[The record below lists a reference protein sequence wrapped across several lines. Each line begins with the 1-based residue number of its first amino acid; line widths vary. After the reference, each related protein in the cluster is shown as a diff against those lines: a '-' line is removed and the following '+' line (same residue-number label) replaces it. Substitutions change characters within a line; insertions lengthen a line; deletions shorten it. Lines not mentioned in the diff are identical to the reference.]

1 MALGPMTR
9 KWLVT
14 ILIVLALVL
23 AGVWLYTTWAA
34 EEVESDVAD
43 DPVSLV
49 SAPRAAEGSGTGPV
63 AAPAHR
69 PPGSR

>member
-34 EEVESDVAD
+34 EEVEPDVAD
-43 DPVSLV
+43 DPVSALSEPV
-49 SAPRAAEGSGTGPV
+49 GGGSGSPALAPGP
-63 AAPAHR
+63 R
-69 PPGSR
+69 PRRSS